1 MSLYP
6 KPIRFFSALARKR
19 YYHVFFLRMSF
30 AVAFSLAILNAAAQ
44 GIEQWRLL
52 KILEGND
59 GGLPQNTCR
68 GLYFDKETGF
78 LWISTQSGIV
88 RYNGSESRVFDKR
101 SLPKI
106 ASSRIGEFFTTT
118 DGRVATFNYRDYII
132 FLEKNK
138 PVVSPISSWFLTHE
152 TQTSFANLNLH
163 IPPNDS
169 LYLTVP
175 GETGFSTTAHD
186 FTDKIFWIND
196 SCRFMA
202 VQGNFMIATTNS
214 ILRKWQV
221 PSWQKI
227 HVIQSGNKIFI
238 LSDKGNAYTLD
249 VTTLTLK
256 TTATEAAFKKGGKIF
271 SDIHA
276 GIPMLLLGKEL
287 YQVSCR
293 KDSVTAIPLAQLP
306 DLPQDITSIALNPN
320 GRQIY
325 CGSITR
331 GVYIYSKSFFYTY
344 KINRA
349 EKEFKYLNKDELN
362 DTYATIL
369 TGNNHVITNTG
380 LQIDVQKM
388 RYNYFPLP
396 IAEKLLMLPMGKG
409 RFIFSSG
416 PDLTLREM
424 DINTMKLFTNKKIKN
439 FNNGFVSPSGNTWI
453 NTYDYFGLYRGD
465 SIGERFY
472 YINYFPDSTKGRN
485 FRIIGETSGNKL
497 LLADFKKIVFFDL
510 TTKSFIKT
518 SYPPPD
524 LVLDERI
531 KILDGN
537 KYCWIPTYGNGYY
550 LYDLE
555 EDRYYKGPIDT
566 KGFLL
571 YTHAFIPDSLGNFL
585 IPTNN
590 GLFRVNR
597 DQLIKACKTRGEKLL
612 YEYYD
617 HSNGLET
624 NEFNG
629 ACIPAYNTLPN
640 GDILLP
646 SIRGLVRVFN
656 SEFPASIRYPLFVES
671 ITTKDSVYDHPPGI
685 NFKSSERSQT
695 WLINFSQWNSIY
707 TTGLSYRLDEDS
719 NWTYLEPGERKIQLN
734 ELTGGN
740 HILHIRNQYTLSD
753 KEIIKLSIPFTV
765 TLRYYE
771 NKLFWLFLFILL
783 IVVIV
788 LTSHFRSERLR
799 RKNMLLEEKV
809 EEKTKQVVE
818 KSKLVVEK
826 NFQLEKMVGD
836 LNDVMYSL
844 ETKSNFQK
852 KVISL
857 IGHDMI
863 IPLKYINKVS
873 QQLITYRDRLGEGTK
888 AEAISEINNTSAAL
902 AYLGDSIVHWIKLQ
916 ENSFAAEAYHF
927 EFRATILDE
936 LLPLHER
943 MAAEKD
949 NIILVNMHK
958 ELHCMQDPVI
968 LKIILHNLLINANKF
983 TSKGTITIEVNKL
996 DGHLSVKV
1004 SDTGVGMP
1012 DEIKN
1017 NLNQMRAV
1025 NSRKG
1030 TNKESGWGLGY
1041 RLIIELLKTCSGRL
1055 RVQSAEEKGSSV
1067 EIILPEP
1074 FFEEK

>member
-1 MSLYP
+1 M
-6 KPIRFFSALARKR
+6 
-19 YYHVFFLRMSF
+19 
-30 AVAFSLAILNAAAQ
+30 
-44 GIEQWRLL
+44 
-52 KILEGND
+52 
-59 GGLPQNTCR
+59 
-68 GLYFDKETGF
+68 
-78 LWISTQSGIV
+78 
-88 RYNGSESRVFDKR
+88 
-101 SLPKI
+101 
-106 ASSRIGEFFTTT
+106 
-118 DGRVATFNYRDYII
+118 
-132 FLEKNK
+132 
-138 PVVSPISSWFLTHE
+138 
-152 TQTSFANLNLH
+152 
-163 IPPNDS
+163 
-169 LYLTVP
+169 
-175 GETGFSTTAHD
+175 
-186 FTDKIFWIND
+186 
-196 SCRFMA
+196 
-202 VQGNFMIATTNS
+202 
-214 ILRKWQV
+214 
-221 PSWQKI
+221 
-227 HVIQSGNKIFI
+227 
-238 LSDKGNAYTLD
+238 
-249 VTTLTLK
+249 
-256 TTATEAAFKKGGKIF
+256 
-271 SDIHA
+271 
-276 GIPMLLLGKEL
+276 
-287 YQVSCR
+287 
-293 KDSVTAIPLAQLP
+293 
-306 DLPQDITSIALNPN
+306 
-320 GRQIY
+320 
-325 CGSITR
+325 
-331 GVYIYSKSFFYTY
+331 
-344 KINRA
+344 
-349 EKEFKYLNKDELN
+349 
-362 DTYATIL
+362 
-369 TGNNHVITNTG
+369 
-380 LQIDVQKM
+380 
-388 RYNYFPLP
+388 
-396 IAEKLLMLPMGKG
+396 
-409 RFIFSSG
+409 
-416 PDLTLREM
+416 
-424 DINTMKLFTNKKIKN
+424 
-439 FNNGFVSPSGNTWI
+439 
-453 NTYDYFGLYRGD
+453 
-465 SIGERFY
+465 
-472 YINYFPDSTKGRN
+472 
-485 FRIIGETSGNKL
+485 
-497 LLADFKKIVFFDL
+497 
-510 TTKSFIKT
+510 
-518 SYPPPD
+518 
-524 LVLDERI
+524 
-531 KILDGN
+531 
-537 KYCWIPTYGNGYY
+537 
-550 LYDLE
+550 
-555 EDRYYKGPIDT
+555 
-566 KGFLL
+566 
-571 YTHAFIPDSLGNFL
+571 
-585 IPTNN
+585 
-590 GLFRVNR
+590 
-597 DQLIKACKTRGEKLL
+597 
-612 YEYYD
+612 
-617 HSNGLET
+617 
-624 NEFNG
+624 
-629 ACIPAYNTLPN
+629 
-640 GDILLP
+640 
-646 SIRGLVRVFN
+646 
-656 SEFPASIRYPLFVES
+656 
-671 ITTKDSVYDHPPGI
+671 YDHPPGI

-783 IVVIV
+783 IVIIV

-916 ENSFAAEAYHF
+916 ENSFAAEAYHL